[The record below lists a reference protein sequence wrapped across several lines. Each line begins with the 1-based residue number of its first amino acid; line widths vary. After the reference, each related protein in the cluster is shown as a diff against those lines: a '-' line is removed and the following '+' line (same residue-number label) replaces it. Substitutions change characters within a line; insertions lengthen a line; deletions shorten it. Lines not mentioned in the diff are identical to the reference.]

1 MDYIKRLDFFYKI
14 KILMVEYMKNDGFNF
29 DFETLKRAIV
39 EME

>member
-29 DFETLKRAIV
+29 DFARNAQGVSI
-39 EME
+39 